1 MGSTDELAA
10 DLGRLLDGTVEG
22 LRRLSGGASRE
33 TWSFQLD
40 GRPLILQRQRPGGDT
55 SGSMPNEAA
64 AVRAAG
70 EAGLPVPAIVLD
82 ATGDD
87 RPLGLPAVVVEHV
100 PGESIARKLLRDDD
114 YAAVRPR
121 LAEEC
126 GRILA
131 GIHRLPIDVLV
142 GDPVLD
148 PLPGLQATMDS
159 FGTAHPA
166 FELAFRWLDRYRPPT
181 SAGAPCIVHG
191 DFRTGNLL
199 VTPDGVSAVLDW
211 EIVHLGDPLEDLGWF
226 CVRAWRF
233 GSDSKPAGGFGS
245 RQDLWRGY
253 EAGGG
258 GPVDPETARWF
269 EIYGTLRWGVI
280 CLMQAAAHRLGFT
293 RSVELATIGWRACEN
308 EYDVL
313 ALLAPDRE
321 PPPPTPVDDEGDPPP
336 AAELVEAVREWVA
349 GDVSEATEGRVR
361 FHARVATNA
370 LAMIERTIRLG
381 PTLDA
386 AHRERLA
393 RLGVADDKALAAG
406 IRAGDFDN
414 RWDEVHDAL
423 WAASRDALAVS
434 HPGYDQSRP

>member
-1 MGSTDELAA
+1 MGATDDLAR
-10 DLGRLLDGTVEG
+10 DLGRLLDGTVSE

-33 TWSFQLD
+33 TWSFRLD
-40 GRPLILQRQRPGGDT
+40 GRPLILQRQRPASDLAR
-55 SGSMPNEAA
+55 SMRDETA

-87 RPLGLPAVVVEHV
+87 LPLGLPAVVVEHV
-100 PGESIARKLLRDDD
+100 PGESIARKLLRDDE
-114 YAAVRPR
+114 YADVRRR

-126 GRILA
+126 GRVLA
-131 GIHRLPIDVLV
+131 GIHQLPAGTVSSE
-142 GDPVLD
+142 PVAD

-166 FELAFRWLDRYRPPT
+166 FELAFRWLARHRPAPSPHAPT
-181 SAGAPCIVHG
+181 LVHG

-211 EIVHLGDPLEDLGWF
+211 EIVHSGDPLEDLGWF

-233 GSDSKPAGGFGS
+233 GVDDKPAGGFGS
-245 RQDLWRGY
+245 REQLWAGY

-258 GPVDPETARWF
+258 GVVDPDAARWW

-280 CLMQAAAHRLGFT
+280 CLMQEAAHRLGFT

-321 PPPPTPVDDEGDPPP
+321 PPVPTPVDRDRAGPR
-336 AAELVEAVREWVA
+336 AADLVEAVREWVE
-349 GDVSEATEGRVR
+349 GDVADATEGRVR

-370 LAMIERTIRLG
+370 LNMIERTIRIG

-386 AHRERLA
+386 AHAERLA
-393 RLGVADDKALAAG
+393 RLGVADDHALAAA
-406 IRAGDFDN
+406 IRSGAFDD
-414 RWDEVHDAL
+414 RWDEVHEAL
-423 WAASRDALAVS
+423 WAASRDALAIS
-434 HPGYDQSRP
+434 HPGYDERRP